1 MGFFERLQSIDRRVV
16 YVLMALAV
24 AIPLLTRV
32 VFPIRVSEPVRGAYQ
47 AVESLSPGSV
57 VLVSIDYDPSSMPEV
72 QPMLIAVLRH
82 CFSRDL
88 RVVMMGHLPLGL
100 PLGQMGLEQ
109 VAGEFDREYGTD
121 YVNLGYRPG
130 YIAIMVGMGRE
141 IREFFRTDVR
151 GNPIDELPLTKGIHN
166 YNEIDLLVGLE
177 HGYAGDWW
185 VQVAQA
191 RFGQRIVLGT
201 TAVMAPDC
209 YPYLQARQIEG
220 LIGGLK
226 GAAEYETL
234 IGQPAVGTLGMPAQS
249 AAHCLIL
256 LFIILGNVGYFVTRR
271 RR

>member
-1 MGFFERLQSIDRRVV
+1 MGFFERLQKIDRRIV
-16 YVLMALAV
+16 YLLVALAV
-24 AIPLLTRV
+24 AIPLLSKV
-32 VFPIRVSEPVRGAYQ
+32 VFPIRVSEPVGGAYR
-47 AVESLSPGSV
+47 AVESLPAGSV

-88 RVVMMGHLPLGL
+88 KVVMMGHLPLGI
-100 PLGQMGLEQ
+100 PLGEMGLEQ
-109 VAGEFDREYGTD
+109 VAEEFDMNYGTD

-130 YIAIMVGMGRE
+130 YIAVMVGMGRE

-151 GNPIDELPLTKGIHN
+151 GTSIDELSLTRDIHN
-166 YNEIDLLVGLE
+166 YSDIDLLIGLE
-177 HGYAGDWW
+177 HGTAGDWW

-209 YPYLQARQIEG
+209 YPYLQAGQIEG

-234 IGQPAVGTLGMPAQS
+234 IEQPAVGVLGMPAQS

-256 LFIILGNVGYFVTRR
+256 LFIILGNIGYLVARR
-271 RR
+271 RG